1 MDGDSRMS
9 DIDVTKE
16 DGLREALRSVIDPEI
31 GMNVVELG
39 LVRREVHDVVVDEL
53 CVAER
58 LRALE
63 HLLRLAAEQ
72 HVGRDEDGRE
82 VELELLEVGGGW
94 LVWQTVREN
103 KNWIYAGTGI
113 IALIGY
119 GFVPCLQ
126 PTSDFGRVYAVYG
139 GFFIVLAFAWAKQFD
154 GYLPDLGDLIGAGIA
169 LSGVLVIMLWP
180 R

>member
-1 MDGDSRMS
+1 MNNDGF
-9 DIDVTKE
+9 
-16 DGLREALRSVIDPEI
+16 DGIENSPAGDAANVQNAASSFVWTPQTITLSVI
-31 GMNVVELG
+31 LF
-39 LVRREVHDVVVDEL
+39 
-53 CVAER
+53 VA
-58 LRALE
+58 A
-63 HLLRLAAEQ
+63 
-72 HVGRDEDGRE
+72 G
-82 VELELLEVGGGW
+82 LLEVGGGW

-139 GFFIVLAFAWAKQFD
+139 GFFIVLAFAWARQFD
-154 GYLPDLGDLIGAGIA
+154 GYLPDLGDLIGVGIA

>member
-1 MDGDSRMS
+1 MNNDGF
-9 DIDVTKE
+9 
-16 DGLREALRSVIDPEI
+16 DGLENSPAGDAA
-31 GMNVVELG
+31 NVQNAASSFAWTPQTITYSIILF
-39 LVRREVHDVVVDEL
+39 
-53 CVAER
+53 VA
-58 LRALE
+58 A
-63 HLLRLAAEQ
+63 
-72 HVGRDEDGRE
+72 G
-82 VELELLEVGGGW
+82 LLEVGGGW

-103 KNWIYAGTGI
+103 KNWIYAATGI

-154 GYLPDLGDLIGAGIA
+154 GYLPDLGDLVGAAIA

>member
-1 MDGDSRMS
+1 MNNDGF
-9 DIDVTKE
+9 
-16 DGLREALRSVIDPEI
+16 DGLENSPAGDAANVQNAASSFVWTPQTITLSVI
-31 GMNVVELG
+31 LF
-39 LVRREVHDVVVDEL
+39 
-53 CVAER
+53 VA
-58 LRALE
+58 A
-63 HLLRLAAEQ
+63 
-72 HVGRDEDGRE
+72 G
-82 VELELLEVGGGW
+82 LLEVGGGW

-139 GFFIVLAFAWAKQFD
+139 GFFIVLAFAWARQFD
-154 GYLPDLGDLIGAGIA
+154 GYLPDLGDLIGAGIT

>member
-1 MDGDSRMS
+1 
-9 DIDVTKE
+9 VNN
-16 DGLREALRSVIDPEI
+16 DGLDGLENSPAGDAANVQNAAPSFVWTPQTITLSVI
-31 GMNVVELG
+31 LF
-39 LVRREVHDVVVDEL
+39 
-53 CVAER
+53 VA
-58 LRALE
+58 A
-63 HLLRLAAEQ
+63 
-72 HVGRDEDGRE
+72 G
-82 VELELLEVGGGW
+82 LLEVGGGW

-139 GFFIVLAFAWAKQFD
+139 GFFIVLAFAWARQFD

>member
-1 MDGDSRMS
+1 MTS
-9 DIDVTKE
+9 E
-16 DGLREALRSVIDPEI
+16 ELDGLENQSVGDAVSQQSVETSLVWTPQTIALSI
-31 GMNVVELG
+31 
-39 LVRREVHDVVVDEL
+39 
-53 CVAER
+53 
-58 LRALE
+58 
-63 HLLRLAAEQ
+63 LLFIAA
-72 HVGRDEDGRE
+72 G
-82 VELELLEVGGGW
+82 LLEVGGGW
-94 LVWQTVREN
+94 LVWQTVRED
-103 KNWIYAGTGI
+103 KNWTYAAAGV

-126 PTSDFGRVYAVYG
+126 PTSDFGRVYAIYG

>member
-1 MDGDSRMS
+1 MNNDGF
-9 DIDVTKE
+9 
-16 DGLREALRSVIDPEI
+16 DGIENSPAGDAANVQNAASSFVWTPQTITLSVI
-31 GMNVVELG
+31 LF
-39 LVRREVHDVVVDEL
+39 
-53 CVAER
+53 VA
-58 LRALE
+58 A
-63 HLLRLAAEQ
+63 
-72 HVGRDEDGRE
+72 G
-82 VELELLEVGGGW
+82 LLEVGGGW

-139 GFFIVLAFAWAKQFD
+139 GFFIVLAFAWARQFD

>member
-1 MDGDSRMS
+1 MNNDGF
-9 DIDVTKE
+9 
-16 DGLREALRSVIDPEI
+16 DGLENSPAGDAA
-31 GMNVVELG
+31 NVQNAASSFDWTAQTITYSIILF
-39 LVRREVHDVVVDEL
+39 
-53 CVAER
+53 VA
-58 LRALE
+58 A
-63 HLLRLAAEQ
+63 
-72 HVGRDEDGRE
+72 G
-82 VELELLEVGGGW
+82 LLEVGGGW

-139 GFFIVLAFAWAKQFD
+139 GYFIVLAFAWARQFD